1 MNRPKAGL
9 QHSTELGEG
18 SWEEREREGRE
29 EKTHK
34 YSVVETDI
42 ERESREKNLNRKNT
56 KPLAF
61 QVFGKQV
68 RPQ

>member
-18 SWEEREREGRE
+18 SWEEREGQE

-34 YSVVETDI
+34 YSVVEK
-42 ERESREKNLNRKNT
+42 ERQRDRDSREKKLKRVKNHWSFRF
-56 KPLAF
+56 LENS
-61 QVFGKQV
+61 
-68 RPQ
+68 